1 MGKGSRGLAS
11 QCLAGF
17 LLTSLGRISEEQ
29 PEVMYSDLRQNVPV
43 WQANRE
49 MTLLCCGLGAQKDAA
64 SSPLERTET
73 IT

>member
-17 LLTSLGRISEEQ
+17 LLTSLVEEQ

-64 SSPLERTET
+64 SSPLKRTET

>member
-49 MTLLCCGLGAQKDAA
+49 ILFSAVASELRKMLL
-64 SSPLERTET
+64 PLL
-73 IT
+73 